1 LKNVVSFQKS
11 NAKPMGYKSTPPIST
26 LDDMA
31 FVTMALL
38 SIMEHW
44 WGDLVAISQI
54 LFGLSSHKLSL
65 IHPRKFVFGMDKVP
79 KLSM

>member
-1 LKNVVSFQKS
+1 
-11 NAKPMGYKSTPPIST
+11 
-26 LDDMA
+26 MA

-44 WGDLVAISQI
+44 WDDLVAISQI